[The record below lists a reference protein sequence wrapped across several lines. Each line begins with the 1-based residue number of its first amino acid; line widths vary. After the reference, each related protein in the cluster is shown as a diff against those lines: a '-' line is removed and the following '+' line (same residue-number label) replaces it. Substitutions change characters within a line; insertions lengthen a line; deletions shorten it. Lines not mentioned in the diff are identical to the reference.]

1 MPKSPHLVFASRK
14 RQQIRHL
21 PLTLCRRM
29 SIMRPPE
36 NGSACNIAIDNRG
49 IAQSGSAPA
58 LGAGC
63 REFESLY
70 PDQLFMLWNRWSP
83 LLSTSSMVA
92 VAHQVE
98 PRIVTPEVAG
108 SRPVGHPISLN
119 SCQSAP
125 LEVSPQGTLSRPYQ

>member
-1 MPKSPHLVFASRK
+1 
-14 RQQIRHL
+14 
-21 PLTLCRRM
+21 M

-70 PDQLFMLWNRWSP
+70 PDQFSIIWNSWSP
-83 LLSTSSMVA
+83 LLSTASMVA

-108 SRPVGHPISLN
+108 SRPVGHPISLIQFN
-119 SCQSAP
+119 P
-125 LEVSPQGTLSRPYQ
+125 VLLEASPQAALSGRYRDEAVCSIKNVILP